1 MVKNTFS
8 SELYSQ
14 YWKGMG
20 RFVPMA
26 MVVES
31 ADDTDAWYWK
41 GLQECLHGISGSH
54 GCKHEDDSLLGYCA
68 R

>member
-26 MVVES
+26 MVVER
-31 ADDTDAWYWK
+31 ADATDA
-41 GLQECLHGISGSH
+41 
-54 GCKHEDDSLLGYCA
+54 
-68 R
+68 